1 MEVLSCS
8 EVQYAGETNCPQRS
22 PDLKP
27 TEKHEDGVKLMR
39 IDSLQIKRSDEL
51 LLDTNKEEQPPT
63 GLDCTP
69 PIRYVVQ
76 SNNGK
81 GLLDVNISQQSCKG
95 ILLNGVTLHLDSLR
109 NSVGDEPSNDFHER
123 KANFVISE
131 SSGQIGCALPNGTH
145 LEATILGTVG
155 HSDEAVSPKLHLRSN
170 HPESQ
175 LYGIP
180 SQVSQSGRSDISAE
194 LEKIFPGLKEAQRD
208 MQSDDKGVVQVGQS
222 CDTSQNVVLD
232 VQHKRAE
239 ELANCSLEPSN
250 ILDKEDGNLCLLK
263 EEYPSGNK
271 DFNEFEQGKLDP
283 QERNQESASL
293 NKDETNVPNRN
304 RVTDGSSL
312 DAESQEQD
320 ETVALWVK
328 WRGKWQAGI
337 RCARADWPLSTV
349 KAKPTHGRKKYFVV
363 FFPNTRTHSWAD
375 MLLVRSISDLP
386 EPLAYGTH
394 FSGLEM
400 VKDLTTPRRYIM
412 QKLAVSML
420 NVSDQLHNEAVIERA
435 RQVAAWKEF
444 ALEAYNCEA
453 YSDLGTMLLKLHSMI
468 LPAYMDP
475 DWLEQSFD
483 TWANCCEHA
492 QSAESVE
499 TLLKELVESVLWDQ
513 VESLWD
519 APVQPK
525 LGSEWKTWKQEVLKW
540 FSTSHPPLAAPG
552 ESSELRNCD
561 ESSTSSGHNVSRK
574 RPKLEIRRAEAHNSQ
589 VDMETDQVNID
600 SGFFTSG
607 HSDNVVIKEESFTD
621 CPSGGGD
628 GWVEIVVEAGNPD
641 FTRNVE
647 EAGPP
652 VDTGS
657 GTKVLVDANHG
668 SHATN
673 KYRQC
678 LAFIAAKGRQ
688 CGRWANDG
696 EIYCCVH
703 LNCRYAEKAAKV
715 EETPPSFSNAMCEG
729 TTNHGERCKHR
740 ARFGSLFCKKHRPQ
754 GSQMGSGNPSVSP
767 GNDLKRK
774 FSETNSSLEN
784 IPTLDIITSK
794 EMVLVGGQR
803 PFMGNLNAAFE
814 VEAPQERNGLIGKP
828 IENYGASSSA
838 TVEGYIEEWP
848 CCIVWGHENN
858 CQCPEKAKLH
868 TLYCEKHRPNFLKRA
883 RNGKSRIISKE
894 HFLDLLKNCTSRN
907 QKVQLHQACELLYG
921 FMRSALN
928 RRNRVSKEHLM
939 EWILS
944 EASKDLS
951 VGDYLMRLVSLE
963 KEKIEGLWQF
973 DVEKG
978 RQSSSALIQ
987 PVVHPVQAQDRA
999 QSISIVKCKI
1009 CAEDFID
1016 EKTLGAHWM
1025 DVHKKEAQWLF
1036 RGYACAICMNSFTNR
1051 KVLEVHVKEKHK
1063 IQSLDQC
1070 ILFQCMPCGD
1080 QFVNPEQLWVHVL
1093 SFHSTEFRLRTSS
1106 EQQTQVPVQQAAS
1119 QTLSESGKNPG
1130 FSTKAAAENNDEIQ
1144 HGARRFICRFC
1155 GLKFDLL
1162 PDLGRH
1168 HQAAHMGP
1176 NATSHF
1182 PSKRRSLF
1190 SAASRLRPGRPGRSR
1205 FKKGLGGAFPIGNN
1219 SSFSLKKELQ
1229 GTDSLSSSSLK
1240 LLTQVSEVAAF
1251 ERSIKS
1257 QCSAVAEVLFK
1268 DIKQTKPRPTNLEI
1282 LSVARS
1288 TCCKVALLSV
1298 LEQTFGVLPER
1309 LYLKAAKLCSELN
1322 VQVEWHCEGFICP
1335 QGCVPVARPD
1345 GLSPLDNLPDSLL
1358 KSPYKECSVG
1368 HADSFGEWE
1377 MEECH
1382 HVITSKHL
1390 EKPLRKVTILCE
1402 DISFGR
1408 ERTPVACVVD
1418 EDLEFQPDLN
1428 GQKTNWSMP
1437 WEGFSY
1443 VTERKFDPSLG
1454 LDTKSS
1460 QLGCACPHP
1469 NCSPETCDHVYLF
1482 DNDYESAKDLLG
1494 KPMHGR
1500 FPYDEVGRIILEEGY
1515 LVYECNSMCRCDR
1528 TCRNRVLQNGV
1539 QLKLEIF
1546 KTKKKGWAVR
1556 AGEAIPHGT
1565 FVCEYIGELLNDQE
1579 ADKRGERYDHEGCS
1593 YLYDIDAHIDDMGG
1607 MNEESVPYVIDA
1619 TKYGNV
1625 ARFINHSCSPNLVN
1639 YQVLVESMDCQLA
1652 HIGLYANRDIAKGE
1666 ELAYDYHYKLL
1677 PGEGCPCHC
1686 GASNCRGRLY

>member
-8 EVQYAGETNCPQRS
+8 EVQYVGETNCPQRS
-22 PDLKP
+22 SDVKQP
-27 TEKHEDGVKLMR
+27 TEKHEGVELR
-39 IDSLQIKRSDEL
+39 LVDSTQIKRSNDKL
-51 LLDTNKEEQPPT
+51 PLDINKGEQPSIE
-63 GLDCTP
+63 LDCTP
-69 PIRYVVQ
+69 PIPFVVQ
-76 SNNGK
+76 SDNSN
-81 GLLDVNISQQSCKG
+81 GLLDVNISQHSSNGK
-95 ILLNGVTLHLDSLR
+95 LLNGVTLHLDGL
-109 NSVGDEPSNDFHER
+109 SNDFNER
-123 KANFVISE
+123 KSNLLISD
-131 SSGQIGCALPNGTH
+131 SSGQNGCALANGTH
-145 LEATILGTVG
+145 IEAAILGSEG
-155 HSDEAVSPKLHLRSN
+155 YGDEAVSPKLDSCSD
-170 HPESQ
+170 PSESQ
-175 LYGIP
+175 LPGIL
-180 SQVSQSGRSDISAE
+180 SQAIQSGRSDISTE
-194 LEKIFPGLKEAQRD
+194 LERIFPGLEEIQKDEQI
-208 MQSDDKGVVQVGQS
+208 DDKRVVQVGQS
-222 CDTSQNVVLD
+222 HDTFQNVVSD
-232 VQHKRAE
+232 VQHNKAD
-239 ELANCSLEPSN
+239 LTSSSLEPSHA
-250 ILDKEDGNLCLLK
+250 LDKEYGELCMRK
-263 EEYPSGNK
+263 SVFHGGNK
-271 DFNEFEQGKLDP
+271 DNKFEQVNLEP
-283 QERNQESASL
+283 QNKNHESAAL
-293 NKDETNVPNRN
+293 NKKETDVPNGKRL
-304 RVTDGSSL
+304 TDGSSL

-337 RCARADWPLSTV
+337 RCARADWPMATV

-375 MLLVRSISDLP
+375 MLLVRPISDLP

-394 FSGLEM
+394 SSGLEM
-400 VKDLTTPRRYIM
+400 VKDLTTPHRYIM

-420 NVSDQLHNEAVIERA
+420 NVSDQLHTEAVIEKA

-444 ALEAYNCEA
+444 ALEAYHCET
-453 YSDLGTMLLKLHSMI
+453 YSDLGKMLLKLHNMI
-468 LPAYMDP
+468 LSAYIDP
-475 DWLEQSFD
+475 DWVEQSFD
-483 TWANCCEHA
+483 TWVNCCEHA
-492 QSAESVE
+492 QTAESVE
-499 TLLKELVESVLWDQ
+499 TLMKELVESVLWDQ
-513 VESLWD
+513 VETLWD
-519 APVQPK
+519 APVQPE

-552 ESSELRNCD
+552 PGESSELRNCD
-561 ESSTSSGHNVSRK
+561 ESSTSSGPNISRK
-574 RPKLEIRRAEAHNSQ
+574 RPKLEVRRAEAHYSQ

-600 SGFFTSG
+600 SGFFNSG
-607 HSDNVVIKEESFTD
+607 HSENVIMKEESFTD
-621 CPSGGGD
+621 YPSGGGD

-641 FTRNVE
+641 FSRNAD
-647 EAGPP
+647 EAGPQL
-652 VDTGS
+652 DTGS
-657 GTKVLVDANHG
+657 GTKVLVDAHHG

-678 LAFIAAKGRQ
+678 MAFIAAKGRQ

-696 EIYCCVH
+696 EVYCCVH
-703 LNCRYAEKAAKV
+703 LNCRYAEKSAKV
-715 EETPPSFSNAMCEG
+715 EETPPSVSNAMCEG

-740 ARFGSLFCKKHRPQ
+740 ARLGSLYCKKHRPQ
-754 GSQMGSGNPSVSP
+754 GSQLGGGNSSVPS

-774 FSETNSSLEN
+774 FSEANSLEN
-784 IPTLDIITSK
+784 LPTPEIITGK
-794 EMVLVGGQR
+794 EIVLVGDQR
-803 PFMGNLNAAFE
+803 PFTGNLNAAFE
-814 VEAPQERNGLIGKP
+814 VEAPVERNDLIERP
-828 IENYGASSSA
+828 SENCGASSSA
-838 TVEGYIEEWP
+838 TVEGYVEEWP
-848 CCIVWGHENN
+848 RCIVWGPENN
-858 CQCPEKAKLH
+858 SQCPERAKLH

-894 HFLDLLKNCTSRN
+894 YFLDLLRNCTSRN

-921 FMRSALN
+921 FMKSALN

-951 VGDYLMRLVSLE
+951 VGDYLVRLVSLE
-963 KEKIEGLWQF
+963 REKIGRLWRF
-973 DVEKG
+973 VAEKS
-978 RQSSSALIQ
+978 RQGSSSLSQ
-987 PVVHPVQAQDRA
+987 QVVLHVPAQDRTKNVA
-999 QSISIVKCKI
+999 TVKCKI
-1009 CAEDFID
+1009 CTEDFPD
-1016 EKTLGAHWM
+1016 DQTLGAHWM

-1080 QFVNPEQLWVHVL
+1080 HFVNPEQLWVHVL
-1093 SFHSTEFRLRTSS
+1093 SFHSMEFRLRASS
-1106 EQQTQVPVQQAAS
+1106 EQQIRVTVQQAGP
-1119 QTLSESGKNPG
+1119 QTLSEPGKHPPCETNDA
-1130 FSTKAAAENNDEIQ
+1130 TDNNVEIQ
-1144 HGARRFICRFC
+1144 DGARRFICRFC

-1176 NATSHF
+1176 NATGHF
-1182 PSKRRSLF
+1182 PPKRRSLF
-1190 SAASRLRPGRPGRSR
+1190 SASSRLRPGRPR
-1205 FKKGLGGAFPIGNN
+1205 FKKGLGGAFPSGNS
-1219 SSFSLKKELQ
+1219 SSFSLKKQLQ
-1229 GTDSLSSSSLK
+1229 GTNSLSSSGLK
-1240 LLTQVSEVAAF
+1240 LLTQVSEVADF
-1251 ERSIKS
+1251 ERSIES

-1268 DIKQTKPRPTNLEI
+1268 DIKQTKCRPTNLEL

-1322 VQVEWHCEGFICP
+1322 IQVEWHQEGFICP
-1335 QGCVPVARPD
+1335 QGCAQVTQPD
-1345 GLSPLDNLPDSLL
+1345 GLLPLDSLPDALPES
-1358 KSPYKECSVG
+1358 SYKECG
-1368 HADSFGEWE
+1368 LAHADFFGDWE
-1377 MEECH
+1377 MEEYH

-1390 EKPLRKVTILCE
+1390 EKPRRKVTILCE
-1402 DISFGR
+1402 DVSFGR

-1428 GQKTNWSMP
+1428 GQKAHWSMP
-1437 WEGFSY
+1437 WEGFTY
-1443 VTERKFDPSLG
+1443 VTERLLDPSLG

-1460 QLGCACPHP
+1460 QLGCACPHT

-1482 DNDYESAKDLLG
+1482 DNDYESAKDILG
-1494 KPMHGR
+1494 RPMHGR

-1515 LVYECNSMCRCDR
+1515 LVYECNSMCSCDR

-1556 AGEAIPHGT
+1556 AGETIPRGT
-1565 FVCEYIGELLNDQE
+1565 FVCEYIGEVLNDQE
-1579 ADKRGERYDHEGCS
+1579 ADKRGKRYDDEGCS

-1607 MNEESVPYVIDA
+1607 MNEGSVPYVIDA

-1652 HIGLYANRDIAKGE
+1652 HIGLYANRDIVKGE
-1666 ELAYDYHYKLL
+1666 ELAYDYRYKLL
-1677 PGEGCPCHC
+1677 PGSGCPCHC